1 MIIPFKRF
9 FQRLTGQQLQW
20 DELLPEALL
29 TDWKAL
35 VEEIQGSQVVSIPRT
50 YHHGVREGLGSLS
63 LCGFCDASTTA
74 YAAVVYLVARTE
86 TGVQSQFVACKTR
99 VAPLQTLTIP
109 RLELLSALLLA
120 RLSTAVSS
128 ALESTFRGLKFETR
142 LLPCTG
148 LGEPAR
154 NGSHSYRTGS
164 MRFAR
169 RYLLTGGA
177 TAQESQTLLTSLRGG

>member
-1 MIIPFKRF
+1 M
-9 FQRLTGQQLQW
+9 
-20 DELLPEALL
+20 
-29 TDWKAL
+29 
-35 VEEIQGSQVVSIPRT
+35 SIPSRT

-63 LCGFCDASTTA
+63 LCGFCDATTA

-109 RLELLSALLLA
+109 RLELLSALLRALLCP
-120 RLSTAVSS
+120 RPSNQLFEDSSLSATH
-128 ALESTFRGLKFETR
+128 TR